1 MVKMQ
6 KIVLASASPY
16 RKALLQ
22 RLHLPFEAISPD
34 IDESPLPGESAENLV
49 TRLAQRKAERI
60 AEDRPDALIIGSDQA
75 AVLGTAIL
83 GKPVTRGNAHKQL
96 QLMRNQTVNFVTGLC
111 VINAATRNCQTA
123 LIDYQVSFRDY
134 TDAEIE
140 RYLDID
146 SPYDCAGSFK
156 SEQMGV
162 TLMRRMAGDD
172 PTALIGLPLIKL
184 AEMLR
189 NENLQLP

>member
-123 LIDYQVSFRDY
+123 LIVYQVSFRDY